1 MTSRCELYQGTALAV
16 PRSINKQRALAPVFS
31 GRQADAIRRVWW
43 FFDPAFLL
51 PGGAVAAERR
61 QGRKT
66 PRSSC
71 RVACWKWSSFYAIAV
86 LLELLDH
93 SGNARALGFGAH
105 LMAPFLVADPPVQNY
120 PEQSVKS
127 VGDGP
132 DGLFVSQAR
141 QQLPKRDVK
150 DATLDL
156 DCGLRCLIQQPPHGA
171 VALRRTRTLGLAGAL
186 FAPRTCSHPRRQGLL
201 RFKSRRLGTHF
212 GDHLDRRIHPEAG
225 HFRQSLHR
233 VLMLLE

>member
-1 MTSRCELYQGTALAV
+1 MTAARRTPGRNPKAALWEGGGRNRKIAQFRLSSFPRAV
-16 PRSINKQRALAPVFS
+16 FPGQFSLGLVYGRAGKA
-31 GRQADAIRRVWW
+31 
-43 FFDPAFLL
+43 
-51 PGGAVAAERR
+51 RR

-105 LMAPFLVADPPVQNY
+105 LRAPFLVADPPVQNY

-150 DATLDL
+150 DAALDL

-201 RFKSRRLGTHF
+201 RFKSRCLGTHF